1 MSKAGPSYSN
11 ITRRA
16 AIAAT
21 LSAAVP
27 AMAGVALPARAAPA
41 ALALNPVI
49 ASIAAHRA
57 AVAALNAAARRL
69 SDVDDGLVDDGGQ
82 DRGSGPDDDPL
93 LIAAMA
99 AFDTACD
106 AETQTAWALARL
118 QPACLAGAAA
128 LLRYAGDVEADGSDW
143 PEPPDDDR
151 GADWVSTFHHTLAA
165 ALDVMGP

>member
-1 MSKAGPSYSN
+1 MSKAGPSCSN

-21 LSAAVP
+21 LTAAVP
-27 AMAGVALPARAAPA
+27 AMASVALPACAAPA
-41 ALALNPVI
+41 LDPVLT
-49 ASIAAHRA
+49 AIAAHRA
-57 AVAALNAAARRL
+57 AVAALNAAAHHL
-69 SDVDDGLVDDGGQ
+69 SDVDEGLIDDGGQ

-93 LIAAMA
+93 LIAAIA
-99 AFDTACD
+99 AFDAACD

-128 LLRYAGDVEADGSDW
+128 LLRYAGEVEADSSDW

-151 GADWVSTFHHTLAA
+151 GADWTSTFHHTLAA
-165 ALDVMGP
+165 ALDVMGR